1 MGTGVNLLYIV
12 AMVIVHLGREREI
25 LALYTMLVHRDAAM
39 VEGRLWK
46 KHWSLCILSQT
57 VLEKEQG
64 GGKAEVHL
72 GQVGVHGEPRH
83 KTIRYEQSCHL
94 EEALVPLYPVPD
106 CAGEGAGGGKGEVH
120 QV

>member
-1 MGTGVNLLYIV
+1 M
-12 AMVIVHLGREREI
+12 
-25 LALYTMLVHRDAAM
+25 AM
-39 VEGRLWK
+39 VEGRLYRSEGGSAMERNNKNLSSVLNNLVTWK